1 MNLALP
7 NAQAPNAQRDSFP
20 KCDPLG
26 RRPESLVE
34 WPEPFRDNSSAAQ
47 NGDIVVVAFPTRHDM
62 KVQVTFDSGPGRN
75 PDVPSDIEALCFNDI
90 TQESFGVGCHI
101 DQLELF
107 LSR

>member
-1 MNLALP
+1 
-7 NAQAPNAQRDSFP
+7 
-20 KCDPLG
+20 
-26 RRPESLVE
+26 
-34 WPEPFRDNSSAAQ
+34 
-47 NGDIVVVAFPTRHDM
+47 M

-101 DQLELF
+101 NQLELF